1 MCVCVCG
8 VGGVKNKT
16 KEQMSD
22 KALIDF
28 GGGGGGEEENYCH
41 MR

>member
-1 MCVCVCG
+1 M
-8 VGGVKNKT
+8 KNKT

-22 KALIDF
+22 KALMILEEEE
-28 GGGGGGEEENYCH
+28 GEEESYCH

>member
-1 MCVCVCG
+1 M
-8 VGGVKNKT
+8 KNKT

-22 KALIDF
+22 KALMIL
-28 GGGGGGEEENYCH
+28 GKEGEEESYCH